1 MSDVV
6 SMGLRNRLHMRAWV
20 RLHMSMGLNV
30 RMRMAAGTRAGRRA
44 WRSRRRPAL
53 FGLNNVMR
61 ELMSSPQVS
70 NFLLHGFLESLFLI
84 QDQRTLFFVIFL
96 AVPVILASAPPL
108 LPGMTAGKTAVL
120 PGGAALFTSSTALG
134 ALTESAAVA
143 TDKTEDAGHSGK
155 GGEGH
160 ENSVQRARSVAMVR
174 WWGRRTHVTVWA
186 TERRRR
192 RWRRWHT
199 MSVRTAK
206 GRRWRR
212 RRRSIAFGVVER
224 RRSRRM
230 VLERRTKWVVIERRR
245 TRWVVVE
252 LMVGRRTV
260 SGFGMNFSE
269 RLFRTA
275 VIWREVRAVHAAV
288 VMVVR
293 AGTEMDVDYP
303 DSTVRL
309 MEKSLKNARNVV
321 AGLQFVLQRVCVLS
335 HMSMDDFLLMADA
348 LLDLL
353 LLGLELAEKL
363 NLVLN
368 GRALVEEALG
378 KIVEVNGDQPE
389 ACRRIAPALTVQRIG
404 ESDGV
409 GSKPEELDLASSL
422 LEGDGK
428 TGRVHNGL
436 VVDLLDVDR
445 QDLSDIASVLA
456 LVRFRKRF
464 KQTGSFPGEVE
475 VVVRLM
481 FGSGLV

>member
-1 MSDVV
+1 MSGVV

-44 WRSRRRPAL
+44 CRSRRRPAL
-53 FGLNNVMR
+53 FGLNDVMR

-120 PGGAALFTSSTALG
+120 PGGAALFTSSTTLG

-143 TDKTEDAGHSGK
+143 TDKTEDAGQSGK

-186 TERRRR
+186 TERRRW
-192 RWRRWHT
+192 RWRRGHT
-199 MSVRTAK
+199 K

-230 VLERRTKWVVIERRR
+230 VLERRT
-245 TRWVVVE
+245 RWVVVE
-252 LMVGRRTV
+252 LMVGWRTV

-269 RLFRTA
+269 RLFRTT
-275 VIWREVRAVHAAV
+275 VVWREARAVHAAV

-378 KIVEVNGDQPE
+378 KIVEVDGDQPE

-456 LVRFRKRF
+456 LVGFRKRF